1 MGLQIVWN
9 FFESTYFGFLQTTLS
24 RELCMKEILGLK
36 QRNLFMQVL
45 FSRFCRE
52 NLTKFYEI
60 NKKINLN
67 WKKTVIILS
76 VFCLGLQKEQFNREK
91 EENFIVLKFSNL
103 FINISRLFAKIDI
116 FREIFGKVVWKL
128 NWQLKFPLD

>member
-1 MGLQIVWN
+1 
-9 FFESTYFGFLQTTLS
+9 
-24 RELCMKEILGLK
+24 MKKFLGLK
-36 QRNLFMQVL
+36 KRNLFMQVF

-91 EENFIVLKFSNL
+91 EEENFIILKFSNL
-103 FINISRLFAKIDI
+103 FINISRLFAKTDI
-116 FREIFGKVVWKL
+116 FREIL
-128 NWQLKFPLD
+128 RESCLKFELTAKVSFELIEN